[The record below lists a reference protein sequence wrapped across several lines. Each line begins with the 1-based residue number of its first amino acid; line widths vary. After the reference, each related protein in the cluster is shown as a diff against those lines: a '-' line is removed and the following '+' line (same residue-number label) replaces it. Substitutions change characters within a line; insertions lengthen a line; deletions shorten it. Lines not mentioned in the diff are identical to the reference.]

1 METRKSRSKIIFEAI
16 KCVEQ
21 MALSLR
27 ICVSYTC
34 IGYDRLTNQGKYCID
49 FKAHAAIGLRSP
61 VKYPVGLIVD

>member
-1 METRKSRSKIIFEAI
+1 METSKSRSKIIFEAI

-49 FKAHAAIGLRSP
+49 FKAHAELYRPTQPREVSSWF
-61 VKYPVGLIVD
+61 DC